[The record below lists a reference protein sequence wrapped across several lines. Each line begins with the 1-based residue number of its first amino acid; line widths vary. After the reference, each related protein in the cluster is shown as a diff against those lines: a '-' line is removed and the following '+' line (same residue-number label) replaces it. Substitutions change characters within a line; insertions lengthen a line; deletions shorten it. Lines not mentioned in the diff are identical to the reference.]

1 MTPPRH
7 QTQPGS
13 APAGGMAAGSD
24 ALRRLDEI
32 ERRIGELRSSPDL
45 LGASASVI
53 EEVSTILAMREGTE
67 VDRLRRQR
75 DGLARELSAAE
86 GTIRSLQESVARARE
101 ESDAAMSEISHL
113 RRELSGKIRG
123 NAPQATSESLP
134 IEQHVRR
141 ELSRAQ
147 SELETTASN
156 LEDYRLELDRRFAEL
171 TDWAASL
178 QWKERELE
186 QWAHV
191 LEASLSPL
199 APGPTRPPVFVTGF
213 VPAQAGR
220 PLGWQQE
227 GGRG

>member
-7 QTQPGS
+7 QTQPAA
-13 APAGGMAAGSD
+13 APAGETTAGAD

-32 ERRIGELRSSPDL
+32 ERRLGELRSRPDL
-45 LGASASVI
+45 LGASAAVI
-53 EEVSTILAMREGTE
+53 EEVSTILTTRDGTE

-75 DGLARELSAAE
+75 DGLARELSTAE
-86 GTIRSLQESVARARE
+86 GMIRTLQESVARARE
-101 ESDAAMSEISHL
+101 ESDAAMTEISRL
-113 RRELSGKIRG
+113 RREVGGKIHG
-123 NAPQATSESLP
+123 GAPRATSESLP

-141 ELSRAQ
+141 EISKAQ
-147 SELETTASN
+147 SELETTAAN
-156 LEDYRLELDRRFAEL
+156 LEDYRQELDRRFAEL

-178 QWKERELE
+178 QYKERELE

-199 APGPTRPPVFVTGF
+199 APGPTRPPVFVPGF
-213 VPAQAGR
+213 VPQPGR
-220 PLGWQQE
+220 PLGWRQE